1 MPPSIDCPAVYLS
14 QKGDIRQGKLKGATI
29 AAALSSAFKGK
40 KTAPSNLGKY
50 AWKGK
55 TLFLFGFV
63 EEGKAG
69 TENQH
74 HLPPP
79 LEGISFYGDILVL
92 ASPSATS
99 YTTPVPFTTADYEA
113 FYTQRLEG
121 EDEEDED
128 GGELEGEADTEAVEE
143 VPEEDEVE
151 DEEEEGD
158 YGDDGEDGEEV
169 EGAAGE
175 DEEDELVPIAKKAT
189 PRVRK
194 ITKAAQL
201 AAAHAMV
208 ELDGP
213 ELEADATAEDV
224 PQRQRT
230 LEVIRGTFEGLTEDQ
245 QVSFEILLY
254 CSALDTATKEKVVKS
269 WKNTEFVEIYL
280 AICRK
285 VIGNLNPKSY
295 VGNAN
300 LWNRFLAGELTLE
313 QMCKQNYY
321 ELFPEHWEAMVDRQA
336 KRERIQLEGDFSRA
350 TDRWQCNGCKMRKC
364 TYYELQTRSADEP
377 MTIFIHCLNCGKR
390 WTQ

>member
-1 MPPSIDCPAVYLS
+1 MPGIDCPIVYLS

-29 AAALSSAFKGK
+29 AAALSAAFKAK
-40 KTAPSNLGKY
+40 KAAPTNLGKY

-55 TLFLFGFV
+55 TLFLFGYV

-92 ASPSATS
+92 ASATTTS
-99 YTTPVPFTTADYEA
+99 YTTPVPFTTTDYEA

-121 EDEEDED
+121 EDEEDEE
-128 GGELEGEADTEAVEE
+128 GETLEGDIEAEAIEE

-151 DEEEEGD
+151 DEEDEGD
-158 YGDDGEDGEEV
+158 YGDGEDGEEEV
-169 EGAAGE
+169 EGGGE
-175 DEEDELVPIAKKAT
+175 DEDDEIVPVAKKAT

-194 ITKAAQL
+194 ATKAAQL

-213 ELEADATAEDV
+213 ELESDASPEDV

-230 LEVIRGTFEGLTEDQ
+230 LEILRGFFDTLSDEQHLAFE
-245 QVSFEILLY
+245 SLLY
-254 CSALDTATKEKVVKS
+254 SSSLDTATKEKVIKS
-269 WKNTEFVEIYL
+269 WKNSEFVEIYL
-280 AICRK
+280 AVCRK
-285 VIGNLNPKSY
+285 IIGNLNSESY
-295 VGNAN
+295 VGNKN
-300 LWNRFLAGELTLE
+300 LQGRFLAGELTLE

-350 TDRWQCNGCKMRKC
+350 TDRWQCNGCKLRKC

>member
-1 MPPSIDCPAVYLS
+1 MPGIDCPIVYLS

-29 AAALSSAFKGK
+29 AAALSAAFKAK
-40 KTAPSNLGKY
+40 KAAPTNLGKY

-55 TLFLFGFV
+55 TLFLFGYV
-63 EEGKAG
+63 EEGKSG

-92 ASPSATS
+92 ASANATS
-99 YTTPVPFTTADYEA
+99 YTSPVPFTTTDYEA

-121 EDEEDED
+121 EDEEDE
-128 GGELEGEADTEAVEE
+128 EGEALEGDTEAEAIEE
-143 VPEEDEVE
+143 VVEEDEVE
-151 DEEEEGD
+151 DEEDEGD
-158 YGDDGEDGEEV
+158 YGDGEDGEEEV
-169 EGAAGE
+169 EGGGE
-175 DEEDELVPIAKKAT
+175 DEDDEIVPVAKKAT

-194 ITKAAQL
+194 TTKAAQL

-213 ELEADATAEDV
+213 ELESDASPEDI

-230 LEVIRGTFEGLTEDQ
+230 LEILRGFFDTLSDEQHLAFE
-245 QVSFEILLY
+245 SLLY
-254 CSALDTATKEKVVKS
+254 SSSLDTATKEKVIKS
-269 WKNTEFVEIYL
+269 WKNSEFVEIYL
-280 AICRK
+280 AVCRK
-285 VIGNLNPKSY
+285 IIGNMNSQSY
-295 VGNAN
+295 VGNKN
-300 LWNRFLAGELTLE
+300 LQRRILAGELTLE

-321 ELFPEHWEAMVDRQA
+321 ELFPEHWEAMVDHQA

-350 TDRWQCNGCKMRKC
+350 TDRWQCNGCKLRKC